1 MNEQMGLA
9 MASTEYQS
17 AASRLSRELIERRV
31 IDSIAVKQAMLEPE
45 LVDSLMRLS
54 DEVSASL
61 RAGGKLILFGN
72 GGSAADATHVAAEF
86 VGRFAFDR
94 DPLAAMSLSDNVSSV
109 TAIGNDFGYESTFS
123 RQIRAFGSPGDV
135 AIALSTSGTSVNVLT
150 AIEAARE
157 ASMFVAVFT
166 GTSGGDMA
174 ALADIG
180 FVVPSTVTARIQEA
194 YMLYAH
200 ILCEGVERELFGWSA
215 AAAAV

>member
-1 MNEQMGLA
+1 MGLA
-9 MASTEYQS
+9 MASTECQS

-31 IDSIAVKQAMLEPE
+31 IDSIAVKRAMLEPG

-166 GTSGGDMA
+166 GTNGGDMA